1 MNSPSSWYVAP
12 PRYLLHVQPVDGL
25 FIALMVL
32 LTVGALVMTVW
43 SWNWARLRF
52 ARRVAALG
60 ATQVMVVLC
69 VVAGVNASQ
78 DFFVTWDDVL
88 SGGAAADPGALP
100 VTALAPRADTSAVRQ
115 TVVSTESQLQSAV
128 DAAEISHRKHPSRG
142 VMVATQIRGARTG
155 YTLPARLYLPAAYF
169 DQSDPDR
176 VFPVVQFLTG
186 YYGGLDIFQRTF
198 GGDRMLDKLI
208 AEKKMPPVVVV
219 IPEQNPSLP
228 RDSECV
234 NAVGGDQAETYLAE
248 DVPDVIRNDLRVSR
262 HRARWTLMGY
272 STGGFCAANLAI
284 HHPDRYATVVSLS
297 GYFHAVTDAST
308 GDLYQGDEAARLA
321 NTPSHTVTL
330 PRKYPLHFYIA
341 TATGDG
347 EGVRGLKELSPK
359 ITAPDVLTK
368 AVNGN
373 SGHNFNTWRRQLPL
387 AFTWLGGQL
396 AKPVTPLRALPPVNH
411 GAQRFESVAGASPS
425 QSPSATPGPVPGSS
439 ADAKGPGVPAFAP
452 PANAGGLAAGGTAQN
467 PTPGSAPHSLA
478 PSASA
483 SPRGATPSAPPAQP
497 PIEAAAP
504 EARQL
509 IGPQLPPSA
518 PAVTRTGGADA
529 APSAFTASA
538 ELPPVTPASE
548 RRPIYPPANPVA
560 VAPANLLADPAAV
573 PPAEA
578 QADPM
583 AGVGW
588 PNVWLPSN
596 GFNAAG

>member
-1 MNSPSSWYVAP
+1 
-12 PRYLLHVQPVDGL
+12 
-25 FIALMVL
+25 MVS

-52 ARRVAALG
+52 ARRVLALG

-69 VVAGVNASQ
+69 VVAAVNASQ

-88 SGGAAADPGALP
+88 ASGAAADPGALP
-100 VTALAPRADTSAVRQ
+100 VTALAPRADISALRQ
-115 TVVSTESQLQSAV
+115 TVVSTESQLQPAV
-128 DAAEISHRKHPSRG
+128 DAAEVSHRKHPSRG

-208 AEKKMPPVVVV
+208 AEKKMPPAVVV

-284 HHPDRYATVVSLS
+284 HHPDRYSTVVSLS

-330 PRKYPLHFYIA
+330 PRRYPLHFYLA

-359 ITAPDVLTK
+359 IAAPDALTK

-373 SGHNFNTWRRQLPL
+373 SGHNFTTWRRQLPL
-387 AFTWLGGQL
+387 AFAWLGGQL
-396 AKPVTPLRALPPVNH
+396 AKPVTPLHALEPANH
-411 GAQRFESVAGASPS
+411 GPQRVEPVAGPSPS
-425 QSPSATPGPVPGSS
+425 PSPPATPSPAPISPVDGTEPGI
-439 ADAKGPGVPAFAP
+439 PAFVP
-452 PANAGGLAAGGTAQN
+452 PGNIGGLAGGTAQN
-467 PTPGSAPHSLA
+467 PVPDWVPHSLA

-483 SPRGATPSAPPAQP
+483 SPAGAAPSATPAQA

-504 EARQL
+504 ETKRLVA
-509 IGPQLPPSA
+509 PQLPPSA
-518 PAVTRTGGADA
+518 PAVTRSAGTA
-529 APSAFTASA
+529 APSAFTAPA
-538 ELPPVTPASE
+538 ELPPVTPAGE
-548 RRPIYPPANPVA
+548 RPPSYPPASPVA
-560 VAPANLLADPAAV
+560 VAPAKLLADPAAH
-573 PPAEA
+573 PW
-578 QADPM
+578 ADPL
-583 AGVGW
+583 AGLGW